1 MSKKIKNALKVG
13 LGLGAAYLARK
24 AMMDKG
30 MPTDAP
36 DLGSEAANVSRNI
49 AAETENVR
57 SAIPSELK
65 KMERA
70 KKIASMGDT
79 SDFGD
84 ELMNVG
90 QTREGMFRNRMERR
104 SGPDTFKKG
113 GSVMARGCKLGRK
126 KKTKLY

>member
-13 LGLGAAYLARK
+13 LGLGAAYLAKK
-24 AMMDKG
+24 AMADNL
-30 MPTDAP
+30 MPTDTA
-36 DLGSEAANVSRNI
+36 DLGSEAQNVARNI
-49 AAETENVR
+49 AGETENVR
-57 SAIPSELK
+57 GAIPAEMA
-65 KMERA
+65 KMKRA
-70 KKIASMGDT
+70 KKIAAMGDT

-90 QTREGMFRNRMERR
+90 QTREGMFRNRMARR
-104 SGPDTFKKG
+104 SGPDTFKRG